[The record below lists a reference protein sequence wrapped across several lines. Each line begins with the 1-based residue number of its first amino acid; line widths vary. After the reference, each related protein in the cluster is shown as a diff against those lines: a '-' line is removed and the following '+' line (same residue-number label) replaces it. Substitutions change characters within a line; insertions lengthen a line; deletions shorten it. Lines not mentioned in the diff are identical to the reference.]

1 MMMWEYLRMGM
12 GAACWVIGFLA
23 VAGVFTYAVY
33 LLILAATAVARELEK
48 KEDSKE

>member
-23 VAGVFTYAVY
+23 VAGVFCYAVY
-33 LLILAATAVARELEK
+33 LLILAATAVARELDK

>member
-1 MMMWEYLRMGM
+1 MMMWEYLRMGA

-23 VAGVFTYAVY
+23 VAGVFIYAVY
-33 LLILAATAVARELEK
+33 LLILAASAVARELDK